1 MARLPR
7 NTGCVAT
14 VLIVDDE
21 PGIREILR
29 AYLEADGFTVREAG
43 SGALALQAT
52 RAQMPDLV
60 VLDLMLPDL
69 GGEEVCAQLRAA
81 SRVPVI
87 MLTGKSAVADRLH
100 GLSLGADDYLVKPF
114 SPRELVARVHAVL
127 RRTTVPPDDPDDVCV
142 ALGGRLEL
150 RRAARTAHL
159 DGVAI
164 DLTDTE
170 QQILRALA
178 RRPAKV
184 WSRRELLDLGDRG
197 VRERDARTVD
207 VHVRNLRRKLDAADA
222 GASGLITTVHGAGY
236 RFDARALDGPS

>member
-1 MARLPR
+1 VP
-7 NTGCVAT
+7 T
-14 VLIVDDE
+14 VLLVDDE
-21 PGIREILR
+21 PGIRGIVR

-43 SGALALQAT
+43 SGRLALEDA

-69 GGEEVCAQLRAA
+69 AGEEVCAELRRV

-87 MLTGKSAVADRLH
+87 MLTGKSAVADRLQ

-127 RRTTVPPDDPDDVCV
+127 RRTAPTADDPADVTIAV
-142 ALGGRLEL
+142 GGRLRL
-150 RRAARTAHL
+150 HRAARTAHL
-159 DGVAI
+159 DGADL

-170 QQILRALA
+170 QRMLRALA

-184 WSRRELLDLGDRG
+184 WSRGELLGLGERG
-197 VRERDARTVD
+197 EREPEERTVD
-207 VHVRNLRRKLDAADA
+207 VHVRNLRRKLDAAHA
-222 GASGLITTVHGAGY
+222 GASGLVVTVHGAGY
-236 RFDARALDGPS
+236 RFDESALDEA